1 LILINEVK
9 CDSCL
14 NFPYDWEAPAGSSG
28 NRQSRELETGFWR
41 TGASRWSAIMT
52 TVQQILDAKGHDVY
66 FVRPDDTVLHA
77 LEMMEIK
84 NVGAVLVKVGDDLVG
99 MFTERHYARKVFLKG
114 RSSPK
119 TLIREVMATDLIYV
133 EPGQTAEACMALM
146 TEKRIRHL
154 PVLRDGRL
162 VGIISIGDLMKSII
176 ADREF
181 SIDQL
186 VRYVRS

>member
-1 LILINEVK
+1 
-9 CDSCL
+9 
-14 NFPYDWEAPAGSSG
+14 
-28 NRQSRELETGFWR
+28 
-41 TGASRWSAIMT
+41 MT

-77 LEMMEIK
+77 LQLMERR
-84 NVGAVLVKVGDDLVG
+84 NVGAVLVKAGENLVG
-99 MFTERHYARKVFLKG
+99 IFTERHYARKVFLKG

-119 TLIREVMATDLIYV
+119 TRIHDVMERNVTYV
-133 EPGQTAEACMALM
+133 EPGQSTEACMALM

-162 VGIISIGDLMKSII
+162 VGLISIGDLMKSII

-181 SIDQL
+181 NIDQL
-186 VRYVRS
+186 VRYVQG

>member
-1 LILINEVK
+1 
-9 CDSCL
+9 
-14 NFPYDWEAPAGSSG
+14 
-28 NRQSRELETGFWR
+28 
-41 TGASRWSAIMT
+41 MT

-84 NVGAVLVKVGDDLVG
+84 NVGAVLVKVDDRLVG
-99 MFTERHYARKVFLKG
+99 IFTERHYARKIFLRG

-119 TLIREVMATDLIYV
+119 TLIREVMETDVVYV

-154 PVLRDGRL
+154 PVLRDGGL

>member
-1 LILINEVK
+1 
-9 CDSCL
+9 
-14 NFPYDWEAPAGSSG
+14 
-28 NRQSRELETGFWR
+28 
-41 TGASRWSAIMT
+41 MT

-66 FVRPDDTVLHA
+66 FVRPDDTVLSA
-77 LEMMEIK
+77 LEMMESK
-84 NVGAVLVKVGDDLVG
+84 NVGAVLVKVDDSLVG
-99 MFTERHYARKVFLKG
+99 IFTERHYARKIFLKG

-119 TLIREVMATDLIYV
+119 TLIREVMETDVVYV

-146 TEKRIRHL
+146 TDKRIRHL

-162 VGIISIGDLMKSII
+162 VGIISIGDLVKSII
-176 ADREF
+176 SDREF

>member
-1 LILINEVK
+1 
-9 CDSCL
+9 
-14 NFPYDWEAPAGSSG
+14 
-28 NRQSRELETGFWR
+28 
-41 TGASRWSAIMT
+41 MT

-66 FVRPDDTVLHA
+66 FVRPDDTVLSA
-77 LEMMEIK
+77 LEMMESK
-84 NVGAVLVKVGDDLVG
+84 NVGAVLVKADDSLVG
-99 MFTERHYARKVFLKG
+99 IFTERHYARKIFLKG

-119 TLIREVMATDLIYV
+119 TLIREVMETDVVYV

-146 TEKRIRHL
+146 TDKRIRHL

-162 VGIISIGDLMKSII
+162 VGIISIGDLVKSII

>member
-1 LILINEVK
+1 
-9 CDSCL
+9 
-14 NFPYDWEAPAGSSG
+14 
-28 NRQSRELETGFWR
+28 
-41 TGASRWSAIMT
+41 MT
-52 TVQQILDAKGHDVY
+52 TVQQILGAKGHDVY

-77 LEMMEIK
+77 LQMMENK
-84 NVGAVLVKVGDDLVG
+84 DVGALLVKDDDRLVG
-99 MFTERHYARKVFLKG
+99 IFTERHYARKVFLKG

-119 TLIREVMATDLIYV
+119 TLIREVMETEVVYV

-181 SIDQL
+181 SIDEL

>member
-1 LILINEVK
+1 
-9 CDSCL
+9 
-14 NFPYDWEAPAGSSG
+14 
-28 NRQSRELETGFWR
+28 
-41 TGASRWSAIMT
+41 MT
-52 TVQQILDAKGHDVY
+52 TVQQILDAKGHDIH

-77 LEMMEIK
+77 LQMMERK
-84 NVGAVLVKVGDDLVG
+84 NVGALLVKHDDSLVG
-99 MFTERHYARKVFLKG
+99 IFTERHYARKIFLKG

-119 TLIREVMATDLIYV
+119 TLIREVMETDVVYV
-133 EPGQTAEACMALM
+133 DPGQTAEDCMALM

-181 SIDQL
+181 NIDQL